1 MIKIRKEGD
10 DMLTNILL
18 LIIMIAGALFGM
30 RLMGGIDF
38 FLEEQ
43 KSLKDGKE
51 PEYVLIFAD
60 RPEPELSRWFE
71 ETGLQ
76 VIFLDNM
83 CLDPEW
89 KQVRYLITLKKCDLD
104 NLSACNLVKSF
115 YPETGIF
122 TVCND
127 RANRKLYRQIGAV
140 SYSGKAEL
148 MHGME
153 LLTLEHE
160 GGAA

>member
-1 MIKIRKEGD
+1 
-10 DMLTNILL
+10 MLTNILL
-18 LIIMIAGALFGM
+18 LIMMIAGALFGM
-30 RLMGGIDF
+30 KLMGGIDS
-38 FLEEQ
+38 FLEDQ
-43 KSLKDGKE
+43 KNLKDGKE
-51 PEYVLIFAD
+51 PEYALIFAE
-60 RPEPELSRWFE
+60 RPEPELARWFE
-71 ETGLQ
+71 ESGLH

-89 KQVRYLITLKKCDLD
+89 KQIRYLIALKKSDLD

-122 TVCND
+122 AVCND
-127 RANRKLYRQIGAV
+127 RANRKLYRQTGAV
-140 SYSGKAEL
+140 PYSGKAEL